1 MWLTLGPGST
11 TTAKQPQPPQLPD
24 PNSQPVLSSLQAI
37 DMQPGDDMN
46 EFPEGVEA
54 ALILAVRLMLVLIS
68 VLQVLLFTF
77 LVCIVADLLTYI
89 RGY

>member
-1 MWLTLGPGST
+1 
-11 TTAKQPQPPQLPD
+11 
-24 PNSQPVLSSLQAI
+24 
-37 DMQPGDDMN
+37 MQPGDDMN
-46 EFPEGVEA
+46 KFPEGVEA